1 MPHEFTEWEYE
12 PEPQPSAAR
21 TGGRPPAKPV
31 GTDMLEPPAPSEA
44 RTRSNLLRIFAIL
57 ILLGLAAAFIL
68 WRPPPR
74 LKMQKGPHISPPPPP
89 PTPVGVKS
97 GALPFQNSP
106 TPP

>member
-1 MPHEFTEWEYE
+1 MPHEFTEWEHE

-44 RTRSNLLRIFAIL
+44 RTRSHLLRIFAIL

-68 WRPPPR
+68 WR
-74 LKMQKGPHISPPPPP
+74 L
-89 PTPVGVKS
+89 
-97 GALPFQNSP
+97 GAF
-106 TPP
+106 